1 MVCLGVAS
9 NAVYLEGEIDAVSF
23 DGDGSAFLVDY
34 KTGGSPDESAARV
47 FGKHLLQ
54 AQCYALALMAQGSPR
69 VTATFVRVEQES
81 IVDASQPQTV
91 EYAFTE
97 EDREVL
103 EQAVL
108 SAYAPKPFCV
118 IGMGFGCTESGSLG
132 ARVKVNSWIHSL
144 QT

>member
-1 MVCLGVAS
+1 MNLLRGCSANISFRL
-9 NAVYLEGEIDAVSF
+9 NA
-23 DGDGSAFLVDY
+23 
-34 KTGGSPDESAARV
+34 TRW
-47 FGKHLLQ
+47 HLWLRE
-54 AQCYALALMAQGSPR
+54 APR

-108 SAYAPKPFCV
+108 SAYAQ
-118 IGMGFGCTESGSLG
+118 SLS
-132 ARVKVNSWIHSL
+132 A
-144 QT
+144 

>member
-1 MVCLGVAS
+1 
-9 NAVYLEGEIDAVSF
+9 
-23 DGDGSAFLVDY
+23 
-34 KTGGSPDESAARV
+34 
-47 FGKHLLQ
+47 
-54 AQCYALALMAQGSPR
+54 MAQGSPR

-108 SAYAPKPFCV
+108 SAYAQ
-118 IGMGFGCTESGSLG
+118 SLS
-132 ARVKVNSWIHSL
+132 A
-144 QT
+144 